1 MTATTSSTTSKERID
16 KGINK
21 GINGYFSFT
30 FFLFLEHQSQ
40 ERRDEEERGGNGRR
54 SSETSH
60 RGRDGGRCGG
70 LSKGWKHRT
79 VLLVQLFKAELLHRE
94 FHVVNL
100 VKLLLP
106 ARRGMVSIRSRALSN
121 LAHGVKAL

>member
-1 MTATTSSTTSKERID
+1 
-16 KGINK
+16 
-21 GINGYFSFT
+21 
-30 FFLFLEHQSQ
+30 
-40 ERRDEEERGGNGRR
+40 
-54 SSETSH
+54 
-60 RGRDGGRCGG
+60 
-70 LSKGWKHRT
+70 
-79 VLLVQLFKAELLHRE
+79 VQLFKAELLHRE